1 MTCAKSRGD
10 LDSQPSLPRLPHVQD
25 YEVYLA
31 IAPLWTRDITSFA
44 RRNHAGAIQMPSV
57 LPRYPVLTDF
67 DFFGFDGQMA
77 KLQRNVQRVEI
88 RSGTPEVSIVDD
100 FIYVPMDQ
108 SGLLRREREALAR
121 DDVPQVPSDPAVAID
136 EEVVYLG
143 WLFTH
148 YGHFLMQSL
157 SRVWFLAELDPSIKV
172 VFHHSSAA
180 WPRLADW
187 TKRMLTAFGVPPE
200 RILILNAPTRLR
212 RLIVPE
218 PLFEPRSVADDQ
230 TVRVHEAMAQ
240 PYQDVASRIAAG
252 VKPSTQP
259 VYLSRRRLPS
269 SQRLMIGEDQLE
281 ELMQRNGVRIAYPER
296 MPFEE
301 QVRLINSHADI
312 ISNAGSAAQ
321 NVLFAL
327 HKPRL
332 HLLTNGAEFSPDYFM
347 HATVVGTP
355 TSFINGLGTG
365 GRTNFPRARK
375 QTPHLVDLPT
385 CTAYFE
391 QRGLVTHSALT
402 QSTGHAAD
410 QQAQYDEAWLYG
422 YVRNV
427 GHRLRLPER
436 IEQEALNLASRS
448 WPVSLALA
456 RHYINL
462 DPTRVEGM
470 ARQSVALAATE
481 QNLDRLKRYQR
492 EVEEMVPIVARRCS
506 AETAADLRKVLN
518 TRFLVDRV
526 SVK

>member
-1 MTCAKSRGD
+1 MTDHS
-10 LDSQPSLPRLPHVQD
+10 
-25 YEVYLA
+25 
-31 IAPLWTRDITSFA
+31 
-44 RRNHAGAIQMPSV
+44 MPSV
-57 LPRYPVLTDF
+57 RSLRHPDLSDF
-67 DFFGFDGQMA
+67 VFFGFDGQMA

-88 RSGTPEVSIVDD
+88 RTGMPGVSGIDD

-121 DDVPQVPSDPAVAID
+121 GDIPHVPSDPAFTID

-143 WLFTH
+143 WLFNH

-157 SRVWFLAELDPSIKV
+157 SRVWFLAELEPSIKV

-187 TKRMLTAFGVPPE
+187 TQRMLMAFGVPPE
-200 RILILNAPTRLR
+200 RILILTAPTRLR

-230 TVRVHEAMAQ
+230 MVRVHEAMAQ
-240 PYQDVASRIAAG
+240 PYRDVAARVVNG
-252 VKPSTQP
+252 VKSSAQP

-269 SQRLMIGEDQLE
+269 SQRRMIGEDQLE
-281 ELMQRNGVRIAYPER
+281 ELLQQNGVRIAYPER

-375 QTPHLVDLPT
+375 QTPHLVDMPA
-385 CTAYFE
+385 CAAYFE
-391 QRGLVTHSALT
+391 QRGLVTHSTLT
-402 QSTGHAAD
+402 WSTGHAAD

-427 GHRLRLPER
+427 GHRSRLPER

-462 DPTRVEGM
+462 DTTRVEGM
-470 ARQSVALAATE
+470 ARQFVALAATE
-481 QNLDRLKRYQR
+481 QDLDRLKRYQR

-506 AETAADLRKVLN
+506 SDTAVDLRDVLN
-518 TRFLVDRV
+518 NQFFVDRMRLE
-526 SVK
+526 